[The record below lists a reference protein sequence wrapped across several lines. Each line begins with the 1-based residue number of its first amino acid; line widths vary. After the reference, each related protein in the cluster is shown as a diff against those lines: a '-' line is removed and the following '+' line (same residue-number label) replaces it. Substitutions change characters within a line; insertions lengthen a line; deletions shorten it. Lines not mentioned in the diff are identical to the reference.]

1 MGRARAAEG
10 MYGGEP
16 ARVAQRF
23 GWSSQCLHVGL
34 APFADCIESPHP
46 SRPGRIA
53 TMDTQL
59 EQLRVEALAAVAVAA
74 DETAIEVARV
84 KFLGQSGLLTALSK
98 GMKDVS
104 KEDKPRIGKLLNEVR
119 AAVTEAIDA
128 RKGALQGEAD
138 KAAFSGVDVTLPG
151 TAMARMGT
159 LHPITQLLD
168 RAVSIFRRMGFAL
181 ADGPDIEDEFHCFD
195 ALNTPA
201 DHPARNEQDTFYF
214 NDGRLLRTHTSTVQ
228 IRTMEKTAPP
238 IRIIAP
244 GAAYRRDEIDA
255 THLAQFTQMEGLY
268 VDEGV
273 SVADLKGTLEFFFRE
288 LFGKD
293 AKFRFRPHFFPF
305 TEPSYEV
312 DIKTTALGAADR
324 WLEIAGC
331 GMVDP
336 AVFAAVNGKR
346 GDSAY
351 DAEKYTGFA
360 FGFGLDRLAMIMAGV
375 PDIRAFTDND
385 QRFLRQF

>member
-1 MGRARAAEG
+1 
-10 MYGGEP
+10 
-16 ARVAQRF
+16 
-23 GWSSQCLHVGL
+23 
-34 APFADCIESPHP
+34 
-46 SRPGRIA
+46 
-53 TMDTQL
+53 MDQQL
-59 EQLRVEALAAVAVAA
+59 EELRASALVEIAAAG
-74 DETAIEVARV
+74 DEATLEAARV
-84 KFLGQSGLLTALSK
+84 KYLGRSGSITAASE
-98 GMKDVS
+98 GMRTVS

-119 AAVTEAIDA
+119 QAVTGAIDE
-128 RKGALQGEAD
+128 RKAALVADAD
-138 KAAFSGVDVTLPG
+138 KAAFAGVDLTLPG
-151 TAMARMGT
+151 TVPAVGS

-168 RAVSIFRRMGFAL
+168 RAVQIFRRMGFAL

-214 NDGRLLRTHTSTVQ
+214 TDGRLLRTHTSTVQ
-228 IRTMEKTAPP
+228 IRTMEQSAPP

-288 LFGKD
+288 LFGPD
-293 AKFRFRPHFFPF
+293 AEFRFRPHFFPF

-312 DIKTTALGAADR
+312 DIKAAALGGR
-324 WLEIAGC
+324 WLEICGC

-336 AVFAAVNGKR
+336 AVFNAVNGSR
-346 GDSAY
+346 GDTAY
-351 DAEKYTGFA
+351 DPEKYTGFA
-360 FGFGLDRLAMIMAGV
+360 FGFGLDRLAMILSGT
-375 PDIRAFTDND
+375 PDIRYFTQND
-385 QRFLRQF
+385 LRFLKQF

>member
-1 MGRARAAEG
+1 MLSA
-10 MYGGEP
+10 
-16 ARVAQRF
+16 
-23 GWSSQCLHVGL
+23 L
-34 APFADCIESPHP
+34 APLRAIGNLRDSFFH
-46 SRPGRIA
+46 
-53 TMDTQL
+53 MDAPL
-59 EQLRVEALAAVAVAA
+59 EALRTEAIAAIASAA
-74 DETAIEVARV
+74 DEAAIEQARIR
-84 KFLGQSGLLTALSK
+84 FLGQQGALTALSK

-104 KEDKPRIGKLLNEVR
+104 KDDKPRIGKLLNDVR
-119 AAVTEAIDA
+119 AAVTAALDE
-128 RKGALQGEAD
+128 RKAALQGDAD

-151 TAMARMGT
+151 TPAGFAGKGT

-168 RAVSIFRRMGFAL
+168 RTTAIFRRMGFAL
-181 ADGPDIEDEFHCFD
+181 AEGPDIETEWHCFD

-201 DHPARNEQDTFYF
+201 DHPARNEQDTFYMASS
-214 NDGRLLRTHTSTVQ
+214 DGSAEGRLLRTHTSTVQ

-273 SVADLKGTLEFFFRE
+273 NVADLKGTLEFFFRE
-288 LFGKD
+288 LFGND

-312 DIKTTALGAADR
+312 DIKTSMLGATDR

-336 AVFAAVNGKR
+336 AVLEAVNTKR
-346 GDSAY
+346 GDRAF
-351 DAEKYTGFA
+351 DPEKFTGFA
-360 FGFGLDRLAMIMAGV
+360 FGFGLDRLAMIMSGT
-375 PDIRAFTDND
+375 PDIRYFTNSD
-385 QRFLRQF
+385 QRFLAQF